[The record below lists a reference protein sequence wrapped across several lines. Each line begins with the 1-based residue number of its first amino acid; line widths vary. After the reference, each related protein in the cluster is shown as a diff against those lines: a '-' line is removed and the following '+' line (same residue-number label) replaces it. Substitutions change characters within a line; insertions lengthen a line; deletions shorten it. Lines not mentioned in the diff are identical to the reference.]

1 MSNSIYS
8 TYSAS
13 VERILDET
21 REKFRIEAARFRAEA
36 LLPYC
41 SRMRLEYVAG
51 NGETMFF
58 DPRGNRV
65 TSVERPGL
73 KRFEDVLNLP
83 GVDGSDCFGYHVEDI
98 RATDWIVGSVP
109 PRR

>member
-1 MSNSIYS
+1 MSASIYS
-8 TYSAS
+8 TYSAT

-21 REKFRIEAARFRAEA
+21 REKFRVEATRFRAEV

-51 NGETMFF
+51 NGETMFL
-58 DPRGNRV
+58 DSKGNRV

-83 GVDGSDCFGYHVEDI
+83 GVDGLDCFGYHVEDI
-98 RATDWIVGSVP
+98 RAKDWIAVSVP